1 MYYNCFLGSD
11 VINFEINLSFLI
23 KSFSHMAEKVRT
35 RIWISEERKEL
46 LRWNKKHSSSFLSVL
61 IEANKTKFF
70 GRWESDFK
78 RQHLIDQ
85 NKLKASKIIL
95 PPYRTHLLTIF
106 YMIWKL
112 ACSHSFMSFPDHIE
126 YFA

>member
-1 MYYNCFLGSD
+1 
-11 VINFEINLSFLI
+11 
-23 KSFSHMAEKVRT
+23 MAEKVRT

-78 RQHLIDQ
+78 RQHLIGQ
-85 NKLKASKIIL
+85 NKLKASIIIL
-95 PPYRTHLLTIF
+95 PAYRNHLL
-106 YMIWKL
+106 KL
-112 ACSHSFMSFPDHIE
+112 ID
-126 YFA
+126 

>member
-1 MYYNCFLGSD
+1 
-11 VINFEINLSFLI
+11 
-23 KSFSHMAEKVRT
+23 MAEKVRT
-35 RIWISEERKEL
+35 RIEYLKKKKEL
-46 LRWNKKHSSSFLSVL
+46 LRWNKKHSSSFLRVL

-95 PPYRTHLLTIF
+95 PLYRTHILTSF
-106 YMIWKL
+106 YMMWKL